1 MLQVPRKRR
10 PPDGSH
16 LEAWTLSLVID
27 FWRRDAPVSQT
38 PGTLQEDDLV
48 LKKCIEENS
57 NLGFYSEAWTLS
69 LVIDFWR
76 RDAPVT
82 HTPGTL
88 QEDDL
93 VLKKCIQETNIS
105 MKMHFYSNTT
115 YNYKQILPHRR
126 L

>member
-48 LKKCIEENS
+48 LKKCI
-57 NLGFYSEAWTLS
+57 
-69 LVIDFWR
+69 
-76 RDAPVT
+76 
-82 HTPGTL
+82 
-88 QEDDL
+88 
-93 VLKKCIQETNIS
+93 QETNIS
-105 MKMHFYSNTT
+105 MKMHFYNNTT
-115 YNYKQILPHRR
+115 LNYKQILPHRR